1 MGKSEREGARL
12 TGDTNG
18 ELKKRKLI
26 WFRVAELSYK
36 MLIVFTYF
44 RTCTSEVLSY
54 ESTKV
59 LSYFESTRTR
69 SVLQDVKYEG
79 TKVCSY
85 VLYEQFLV
93 TRLRATL
100 VHSANLFKTRRVG
113 AYERDV
119 YARTSGSTFVLSY
132 LQGTKVLP
140 YVFAI

>member
-26 WFRVAELSYK
+26 WFRVAEVSYK

-44 RTCTSEVLSY
+44 RTCTSE
-54 ESTKV
+54 V

-85 VLYEQFLV
+85 VLYEQFLG

>member
-54 ESTKV
+54 
-59 LSYFESTRTR
+59 FESTRTR

-85 VLYEQFLV
+85 VLYEQFLG